1 MSEDVAAT
9 PALVRRQIP
18 RTRKTS
24 EAVARRLVEDI
35 VKRRLP
41 PDTPLPPESVMLD
54 QYGVSRASLRE
65 ALRILEVH
73 GLLTIKSGP
82 RGGPRTAAVNAS
94 DFGKMATFYYQA
106 THTTFA
112 ELAEARLCIEPM
124 TARLAAL
131 HASDQDLRALQD
143 NITAAKALTDHA
155 DNPNIETDSDTTDE
169 RSLVDLSRTFHGLVA
184 HMAGNRVLTLIGSSF
199 EEIFSVYSTD
209 NLGPEENRKA
219 VRMHERIAEALFD
232 RDGNRAET
240 LMRDHLTASNKDLN
254 RRHAALFDSI
264 VDWL

>member
-1 MSEDVAAT
+1 MTHDMAAA
-9 PALVRRQIP
+9 PGRRQIP

-24 EAVARRLVEDI
+24 ETVARQLVQDI
-35 VKRRLP
+35 VERRLP
-41 PDTPLPPESVMLD
+41 PESPLPPESVMLT

-82 RGGPRTAAVNAS
+82 RGGPRIAAVDAS

-131 HASDQDLRALQD
+131 HATDEDLHTLQD
-143 NITAAKALTDHA
+143 NITAAKALTDRS
-155 DNPNIETDSDTTDE
+155 DNNTSEPGEEPTE
-169 RSLVDLSRTFHGLVA
+169 RRLVDLSRTFHGLVA
-184 HMAGNRVLTLIGSSF
+184 QMAGNRVLTLIGSSF

-219 VRMHERIAEALFD
+219 VRMHERIAEALLD
-232 RDGNRAET
+232 RDGDRAET
-240 LMRDHLTASNKDLN
+240 LMRDHLAASNKDLT
-254 RRHAALFDSI
+254 RRHSALFDAT